1 MLNPEGL
8 LRIGGKSAGTIIVAV
23 SQFVGKMGRAITDLL
38 WRSWR
43 LNPPCVGLWITTVT
57 GLVLRSGFHLERHDV
72 AANVRSWAFNCRG
85 GEVACRRA
93 VDPHET
99 IARQKIST
107 VGKRGTPVRQSQR

>member
-1 MLNPEGL
+1 MLNPAGL

-57 GLVLRSGFHLERHDV
+57 GLLLWSGSARNPTSPLVRVEG
-72 AANVRSWAFNCRG
+72 AAFDAG
-85 GEVACRRA
+85 GGVPC
-93 VDPHET
+93 
-99 IARQKIST
+99 
-107 VGKRGTPVRQSQR
+107 GTREKCPKLAG